1 MDILDI
7 LKKYNISV
15 PEDQVDN
22 FNRDFRGA
30 YKSAA
35 EHKKVKDD
43 LTAAQSKLD
52 TASDFEG
59 KYNTQVRK
67 YETDMAAKQ
76 SEIDGLRFDI
86 KLDKALS
93 GVEFVNSRVRES
105 VISEIKSKNFKVND
119 TGGIDGLDDYLKNLK
134 NNEPDIFKSAPS
146 GITST
151 GSTWAGGSSNTK
163 PNIDTKNIFGRV
175 R

>member
-1 MDILDI
+1 MDILEL
-7 LKKYNISV
+7 LKKHGAEI
-15 PEDQVDN
+15 PADN
-22 FNRDFRGA
+22 VEAFNRDFRGA

-43 LTAAQSKLD
+43 LATAQTQLASN
-52 TASDFEG
+52 SDFEG

-76 SEIDGLRFDI
+76 AEIDGLRFDI

-105 VISEIKSKNFKVND
+105 VISEIKSKNFKVTDNGD
-119 TGGIDGLDDYLKNLK
+119 IDGLDDYLKNLK

-146 GITST
+146 G
-151 GSTWAGGSSNTK
+151 STWAGGSSSNKENNTK
-163 PNIDTKNIFGRV
+163 DLVFGRLI
-175 R
+175 